1 LKKSILWLL
10 PILFIALLSFSGC
23 EDEME
28 TGSED
33 NPVDEQENGI
43 DPDYDTEKVLV
54 RVNGDEI
61 TQGDFDT
68 YILQLKH
75 QYEEQQGL
83 DLDDPQHGDIA
94 EELKIRAMNDLI
106 EQRALVQRS
115 EELDLTVPS
124 SFVDQQIQGIIQ
136 QQGSEEEFESFLENR
151 ELTREDLEVLI
162 EEDQLITAVYE
173 QELDLNNISY
183 DEEELDAL
191 YDRFVKQRED
201 MGREPESFEE
211 VEDELAQSLIQRR
224 RQEVQRNYVE
234 NLIDNSDIEYFFN

>member
-1 LKKSILWLL
+1 MKKSILWLL

>member
-1 LKKSILWLL
+1 MKKSILWLL

-183 DEEELDAL
+183 DEEELDAH